1 MRVLLVNKYLYLKGG
16 SERYMFSV
24 ADAFKSLGHEVI
36 FFSME
41 DEKNIQCATS
51 KYFVKNKSKDGKL
64 SSKLNLVF
72 HLSYSKEAYK
82 NITKLLNDEKPDL
95 VILNLIHKQLTCS
108 VIQAIKDYD
117 KNLPI
122 FWTVHDLIHVCPAY
136 TMIDGKGNICEKCL
150 FGDFSNCAINKCCH
164 GSKIMSVLSAREAK
178 QIKKHGW
185 YDLVD
190 LYICPSVF
198 YKNMLEKSH
207 FTSSK
212 LVCLRNPLPLDTTY
226 KTCSGDGGYLLY
238 FGRLSKEKGVMT
250 LIKAIK
256 DINCQLYVVGTG
268 PEEKTLKQY
277 VLDNNINNVCF
288 KGFQTGETLDDIISK
303 SHCVVLPS
311 EWYENGPYS
320 AMEAM
325 AHGKPL
331 IVSNNG
337 GLPELVTDNGYVYSD
352 FSQLVASVKSIIS
365 LDSQSYLQ
373 MCSNSVKKAKQL
385 FDPKQYISSLLE
397 EYYEKTKTSSSL
409 V

>member
-1 MRVLLVNKYLYLKGG
+1 MKVLLVNKYLYIKGG
-16 SERYMFSV
+16 SEKYMFSV

-36 FFSME
+36 FFSMI
-41 DEKNIQCATS
+41 DEKNIQCSTS
-51 KYFVKNKSKDGKL
+51 KYFVKNKSKDGNL
-64 SSKLNLVF
+64 ASKLNLIL
-72 HLSYSKEAYK
+72 HLSYSKEAYT
-82 NITKLLNDEKPDL
+82 NMTRLLNDEKPDL

-136 TMIDGKGNICEKCL
+136 TMIDGKGEVCEKCL
-150 FGDFSNCAINKCCH
+150 SGDFSNCVRNKCCH
-164 GSKIMSVLSAREAK
+164 GSKTMSFLSTREAK

-190 LYICPSVF
+190 LYICPSMF

-212 LVCLRNPLPLDTTY
+212 IICLRNPLPLDTIFEDE
-226 KTCSGDGGYLLY
+226 SSNNGYLLY
-238 FGRLSKEKGVMT
+238 FGRLSKEKGVKT
-250 LIKAIK
+250 LIDAVRGV
-256 DINCQLYVVGTG
+256 DCELYIVGTG
-268 PEEKTLKQY
+268 PEEEPLKQY
-277 VLDNNINNVCF
+277 VIDNSISNVCF
-288 KGFQTGETLDDIISK
+288 KGFQTGDALNELVSK
-303 SHCVVLPS
+303 SRCVVLPS

-320 AMEAM
+320 ALEAM

-331 IVSNNG
+331 IVSNKG
-337 GLPELVTDNGYVYSD
+337 GLPELVTNNGYIYSD
-352 FSQLVASVKSIIS
+352 FSQLVASIKSIIS
-365 LDSQSYLQ
+365 LDSRTYLQ
-373 MCSNSVKKAKQL
+373 LCSNSAEKAKQL